1 MNITK
6 KLIVG
11 LGLMGLTSLA
21 MAVEPLVDVA
31 WIKANS
37 CNDGVRVLDV
47 RNPID
52 GGSKTDYLRG
62 HIPCAVHTD
71 YLKGGWR
78 TKVKEVPGQLP
89 PTDKIA
95 KLIGDLGIDNNTHVV
110 VYHAGKN
117 ALDLGSA
124 TRVYWT
130 FKVLGHDKVSI
141 LNGGLAAYTK
151 DKKNPLEKGNQKP
164 DAKTFQASLNS
175 DLLATKE
182 EVKQAIDGGV
192 ALVDNRPDHQYR
204 GINRHGKA
212 KRNGTIPSAHNLP
225 ESWMTEN
232 GGGTFR
238 DVATLKKLY
247 KLAEV
252 PTEGDAINFC
262 NTGHWASV
270 GWFVGSELIGNKKTR
285 LYDGSMVEWSADES
299 LPMEQEIKL

>member
-6 KLIVG
+6 KLIGGAALWCIVS
-11 LGLMGLTSLA
+11 MSWA
-21 MAVEPLVDVA
+21 ADPLVDVA

-37 CNDGVRVLDV
+37 CNADVRVLDV
-47 RNPID
+47 RNPLD

-78 TKVKEVPGQLP
+78 TSVKNVPGQLP
-89 PTDKIA
+89 PTDKIT

-110 VYHAGKN
+110 IYHAGKN

-130 FKVLGHDKVSI
+130 FKVLGHDNVSI
-141 LNGGLAAYTK
+141 LDGGLAAYTQ
-151 DKKNPLEKGNQKP
+151 DKKNPLEKGNKAP
-164 DAKTFQASLNS
+164 EAKKFTATLNQE
-175 DLLATKE
+175 LLASKE
-182 EVKQAIDGGV
+182 DVKKAIDSGIS
-192 ALVDNRPDHQYR
+192 LVDNRPDNQYR
-204 GINRHGKA
+204 GINRHEKA
-212 KRNGTIPSAHNLP
+212 KRSGTIPQAHSLP

-232 GGGTFR
+232 GGGKFR

-247 KLAEV
+247 QLADV
-252 PTEGDAINFC
+252 PTEGEAINFC

-285 LYDGSMVEWSADES
+285 LYDGSMLEWSADES
-299 LPMEQEIKL
+299 LPMVQEVKL

>member
-21 MAVEPLVDVA
+21 MAVEPLVEVA

-47 RNPID
+47 RNPLD

-78 TKVKEVPGQLP
+78 AKVKDVPGQLP

-110 VYHAGKN
+110 IYHAGKN

-151 DKKNPLEKGNQKP
+151 DKKNPLEKGNQQP
-164 DAKTFQASLNS
+164 AAKTFQASLNS

-182 EVKQAIDGGV
+182 DVRKAVDGGAV
-192 ALVDNRPDHQYR
+192 LVDNRPDHQYR

-212 KRNGTIPSAHNLP
+212 KRNGTITNAHNLP

-232 GGGTFR
+232 GGGSFR

-247 KLAEV
+247 NLAEV

-299 LPMEQEIKL
+299 MPMTQEIKL